1 MKSGKKWNAGASRR
15 FALKGVV
22 EHMFLGQYEHTMDEK
37 GRLTIPARFR
47 ESIADGAYI
56 TRGFDQ
62 NLVVWTAPAFELIYQ
77 RINQLSITDPLA
89 RQLRRLIF
97 SHADRVEID
106 RVGRILIPQ
115 FLRETL
121 QLDSTLMVV
130 GAGETFE
137 IWSTDRWAEQ
147 EAQLQDSES
156 NARQFAALD
165 LPVH

>member
-1 MKSGKKWNAGASRR
+1 
-15 FALKGVV
+15 
-22 EHMFLGQYEHTMDEK
+22 MFLGQYEHTMDEK

-47 ESIADGAYI
+47 ESMEDGAYI

-77 RINQLSITDPLA
+77 RINQLSVTDPLS

-97 SHADRVEID
+97 SHADRLEVD
-106 RVGRILIPQ
+106 RVGRILIPL
-115 FLRETL
+115 FLRETI
-121 QLDSTLMVV
+121 QLGNSVMVV

-137 IWSTDRWAEQ
+137 IWSVEHWAEQ
-147 EAQLQDSES
+147 EAQLRDTET

-165 LPVH
+165 LPIH